1 MKAHVR
7 RSLVVAMQRLSK
19 NTNLYPTVF
28 TLKDVTM
35 TGNDAI
41 AAGSFADVYRGIFE
55 GQSVCLKMIKVFGST
70 AVEYTMKVCHLLM
83 NNWVE

>member
-28 TLKDVTM
+28 TLEGVTM
-35 TGNDAI
+35 NGNNAI
-41 AAGSFADVYRGIFE
+41 AAGNFADVYRGEFG
-55 GQSVCLKMIKVFGST
+55 GQSVCLKMIKVFESM
-70 AVEYTMKVCHLLM
+70 AVEHTMKVCHLPDQ
-83 NNWVE
+83 